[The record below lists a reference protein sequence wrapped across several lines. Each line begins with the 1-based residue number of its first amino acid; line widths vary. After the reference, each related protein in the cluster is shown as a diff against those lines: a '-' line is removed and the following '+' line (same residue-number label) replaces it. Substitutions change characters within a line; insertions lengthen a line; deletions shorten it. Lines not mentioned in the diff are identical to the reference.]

1 MMFLFAF
8 NSSGDCVTLAGP
20 DEVCGLNSV
29 AVECNYSVATRCS
42 CNQGYF
48 NTDPLTCAGN

>member
-1 MMFLFAF
+1 MFLFAF

-48 NTDPLTCAGN
+48 NTDPVTCAGN